1 MAQSYP
7 VQLAE
12 FFDALQVTTASFEL
26 PVTQQVSRTAGGEV
40 LTAELGAS
48 LWRGSVTLANRPF
61 AEANRTLA
69 LIRRMALPGASF
81 LVRPLLASR
90 PSDAATAA
98 AVQLNSGVDFAQGS
112 NAWTSGTVVT
122 DLPGQPPAGLT
133 AALHGTERNLYDGD
147 SRVAMANLAD
157 TVFRITGWAW
167 NAANAFD
174 LQVGINRENA
184 SGTAGATLSTIAI
197 AGQPGWVFFDAS
209 VSAPPDATLWRPMI
223 RSNGVNSEPGHDF
236 HVANLRWS
244 KSALALIT
252 PDARDISLSGLAT
265 GAALG
270 PGDCLSFAYGSN
282 PVRYALHQ
290 ITDPA
295 VAAGTG
301 TTPVFEVV
309 PPLRPGAA
317 VGAQVA
323 LIDPVLKAVIEP
335 GSVREGRAV
344 RNKIEGISFGWIQ
357 TLR

>member
-1 MAQSYP
+1 MAQPYP
-7 VQLAE
+7 AQLAE
-12 FFDALQVTTASFEL
+12 FFDALQVTTATFEL
-26 PVTQQVSRTAGGEV
+26 PVTQQLSRTAGGEV
-40 LTAELGAS
+40 ITAELGTS
-48 LWRGSVTLANRPF
+48 LWRGSVTLARRPYV
-61 AEANRTLA
+61 EANRALA
-69 LIRRMALPGASF
+69 LIRRMARPGASF
-81 LVRPLLASR
+81 LVRPHLNSR

-98 AVQLNSGVDFAQGS
+98 ALQLNSGADFAQGS
-112 NAWTSGTVVT
+112 NAWTSGTLVT

-133 AALHGTERNLYDGD
+133 AALHGTERNLYDGG

-167 NAANAFD
+167 NTANAFD

-184 SGTAGATLSTIAI
+184 SGTAGATLSTIAA
-197 AGQPGWVFFDAS
+197 AGQSGWVFFDAS
-209 VSAPPDATLWRPMI
+209 VSAPSDAVLWRPMI
-223 RSNGVNSEPGHDF
+223 RSNGATGDPGHDF

-244 KSALALIT
+244 KYALASISS
-252 PDARDISLSGLAT
+252 DARDISLSGLPT
-265 GAALG
+265 SAALS
-270 PGDCLSFAYGSN
+270 PGDCLSFSYGGT
-282 PVRYALHQ
+282 PVRYGFHQ

-301 TTPVFEVV
+301 TTPAFEVV

-323 LIDPVLKAVIEP
+323 LIDPVLKAVIDP